1 MTLPEL
7 RNAIADHL
15 TGTLGNPAFIQELR
29 DGLRDDGPYMIGAIV
44 AAEAVEA
51 KWLAQVAPAPEE
63 VE

>member
-1 MTLPEL
+1 MTRTEL
-7 RNAIADHL
+7 RNTIADHL

-44 AAEAVEA
+44 TNAQ
-51 KWLAQVAPAPEE
+51 WLAQVAPAPEE